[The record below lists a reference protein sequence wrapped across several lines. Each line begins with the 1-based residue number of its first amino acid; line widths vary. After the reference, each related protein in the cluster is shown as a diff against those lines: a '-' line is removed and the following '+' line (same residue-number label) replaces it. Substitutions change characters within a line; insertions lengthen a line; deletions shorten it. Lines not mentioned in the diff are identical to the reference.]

1 MGPHL
6 CGHPVVQ
13 QAPCFPA
20 STGPLRRR
28 RLTEAYRPLL
38 INYDYTCGGIHIC
51 IHPTAPTEIHKYVV
65 KWHISVHII
74 STLKGKGGSQRGE
87 VSGALTDWLL
97 GCLWRQHM
105 WEECAGLVGFF
116 FGAYLIKNQWIHRFC
131 GSFNVLNIHLE
142 KQTQLVKCHCVE
154 LMSLKR

>member
-28 RLTEAYRPLL
+28 RRLTEAYRPLL
-38 INYDYTCGGIHIC
+38 INYDYTCGGIRIC

-74 STLKGKGGSQRGE
+74 STLKGQGGSQRGE

-116 FGAYLIKNQWIHRFC
+116 LELISSKISGFTGLVEALMCWISTERNRRNLW
-131 GSFNVLNIHLE
+131 SVIALN
-142 KQTQLVKCHCVE
+142 
-154 LMSLKR
+154 